1 MRVNTIIV
9 ETMRPAFEQPR
20 LRPSELGQGTVA
32 DKFAKCRRHS
42 FDWPEMSRMWILCR
56 DFQFKLQDL
65 VIQLIGFLRRLS
77 QSPSPLAI
85 ARQGALTLQWPVVSW
100 LVWVNRVNTKQ
111 SKSWLNI
118 PINMNEISMECCMGC
133 PILTTS
139 FGWSAGRSLKD
150 FVDLKLRHAHC
161 IAQLVQMLQILP
173 GTQRDTAWL
182 SLEMGARKSL

>member
-1 MRVNTIIV
+1 MHSMMRVNTIIV

-85 ARQGALTLQWPVVSW
+85 ARQGALTLQWPIVSW
-100 LVWVNRVNTKQ
+100 LVWGLIGSIPNNPKVGWTSQ
-111 SKSWLNI
+111 SAW
-118 PINMNEISMECCMGC
+118 MEYRWNVAWDV
-133 PILTTS
+133 LYVKTW

-173 GTQRDTAWL
+173 GTQRHFMA
-182 SLEMGARKSL
+182 

>member
-1 MRVNTIIV
+1 MHSMMRVNTIIV

-77 QSPSPLAI
+77 QNPSPLAI

-133 PILTTS
+133 PICDDIIRLVSWQEFEGLCGPQTSPCTLHCTTGPDAS
-139 FGWSAGRSLKD
+139 D
-150 FVDLKLRHAHC
+150 FARHTERHC
-161 IAQLVQMLQILP
+161 MV
-173 GTQRDTAWL
+173 
-182 SLEMGARKSL
+182 